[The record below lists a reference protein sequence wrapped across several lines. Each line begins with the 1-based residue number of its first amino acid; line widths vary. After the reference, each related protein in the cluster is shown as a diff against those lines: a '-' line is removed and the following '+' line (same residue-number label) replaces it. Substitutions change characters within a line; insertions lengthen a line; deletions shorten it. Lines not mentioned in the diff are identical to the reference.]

1 MANTVLALNLLLS
14 RASSRWAKGPMTSGS
29 RLATTAAS
37 PKAQR
42 RYGLPSLSTAQ
53 ALDLPGAGDGAFDE
67 AAIREKILHGGK
79 AGDVADLVENGQP
92 EVIADT
98 GCGLQQGEVAAG
110 SLFGESEEFLFEAGQ
125 LGVVMTDE
133 GQIVL
138 QGELAHWVRL
148 GRKQLFAPGLPV
160 VSQLMGLQAGQ
171 EFAAV
176 PDIEQALAEQSAER
190 TFFRRIDVAR
200 GNEVGAEEMGDLLG
214 VNAVVLVFAAVNG
227 LEVERVG
234 QDEMDAGR
242 PYRRRRANT
251 SRTCT
256 RRRRSGRGD
265 RARRVEEI
273 GEVIVF
279 DVGVDELF
287 AVAVQHADIH
297 LAGRA
302 DQFRS

>member
-1 MANTVLALNLLLS
+1 M
-14 RASSRWAKGPMTSGS
+14 
-29 RLATTAAS
+29 
-37 PKAQR
+37 AQR
-42 RYGLPSLSTAQ
+42 RDEAFGIEDGFGLEHEIDGAGQLDGQHGIRLELVVEPRFESLGQRADDQRITFGHHGGFAEGPAQIRIAELGTAQ

-160 VSQLMGLQAGQ
+160 VKRLPVGGPVVSQLMGLQAGQ

-176 PDIEQALAEQSAER
+176 PDIEQALTQQGAQR
-190 TFFRRIDVAR
+190 PFRRRINVAG
-200 GNEVGAEEMGDLLG
+200 GNQV
-214 VNAVVLVFAAVNG
+214 
-227 LEVERVG
+227 
-234 QDEMDAGR
+234 
-242 PYRRRRANT
+242 RA
-251 SRTCT
+251 
-256 RRRRSGRGD
+256 
-265 RARRVEEI
+265 
-273 GEVIVF
+273 
-279 DVGVDELF
+279 
-287 AVAVQHADIH
+287 
-297 LAGRA
+297 
-302 DQFRS
+302 